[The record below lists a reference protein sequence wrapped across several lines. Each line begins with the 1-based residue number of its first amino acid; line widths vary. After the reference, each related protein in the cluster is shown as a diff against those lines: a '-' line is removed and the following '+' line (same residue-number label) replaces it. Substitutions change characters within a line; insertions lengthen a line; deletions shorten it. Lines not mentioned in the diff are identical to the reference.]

1 MTTTDDDMMIMSKIP
16 NSNAICTT
24 LMMFTDGNDADDN
37 NNEVDDDD
45 DVELRWEIPLFCCC
59 FQLIEQKGA
68 NAAEAIT
75 TDSDY
80 VMRPRGVVTT
90 AARIGVGHAVLCT
103 AAAISSRERS
113 DRTDSTSVAPG
124 SQPPPTCKVILRLIC
139 SPSTTGLEPRMS
151 WSLA

>member
-1 MTTTDDDMMIMSKIP
+1 MTTTDDDMMMSKIT
-16 NSNAICTT
+16 NSNAICTM

-45 DVELRWEIPLFCCC
+45 DDDVELTREIPLFFCY

-80 VMRPRGVVTT
+80 IVRPRGVVTT
-90 AARIGVGHAVLCT
+90 AARIGVGHAIPCT
-103 AAAISSRERS
+103 AAAISS
-113 DRTDSTSVAPG
+113 
-124 SQPPPTCKVILRLIC
+124 
-139 SPSTTGLEPRMS
+139 
-151 WSLA
+151 